1 MLVAFASRASA
12 VLKNNMN
19 CINYINT
26 VAIITNTVYL
36 VRSSNMSLFRKK
48 ADKNKKNTKPQ
59 RNPDYI
65 VHANLSN
72 MKFTIHR

>member
-1 MLVAFASRASA
+1 MANENLLSSTPNNKHKINKTQAAVMPKNMDSRAT
-12 VLKNNMN
+12 
-19 CINYINT
+19 I
-26 VAIITNTVYL
+26 
-36 VRSSNMSLFRKK
+36 NMSLFRNK
-48 ADKNKKNTKPQ
+48 AVKNKKNTKPQ

>member
-1 MLVAFASRASA
+1 
-12 VLKNNMN
+12 
-19 CINYINT
+19 
-26 VAIITNTVYL
+26 
-36 VRSSNMSLFRKK
+36 MSLFRNK